1 MQTLQFKTNVKCN
14 GCKAAITPYLDNEPS
29 ISNWRVDIYDEDRVL
44 TVEGESL
51 EPEVIVGLLKQAGY
65 FAEEL

>member
-44 TVEGESL
+44 TVEGETL
-51 EPEVIVGLLKQAGY
+51 DPEVIVGLLKQAGY